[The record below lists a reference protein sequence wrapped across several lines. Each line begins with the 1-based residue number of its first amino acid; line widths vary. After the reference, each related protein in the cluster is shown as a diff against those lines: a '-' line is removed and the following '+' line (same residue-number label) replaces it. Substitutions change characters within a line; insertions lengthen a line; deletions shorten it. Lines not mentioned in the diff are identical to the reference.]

1 VPNSKRKIK
10 DMVSY
15 FEFDGK
21 TPPPVARGAPLVLVF
36 VGPESTGEPAIE
48 LALVRILAD
57 GRRRIKLP
65 EIAPKTV
72 RLGDQRAAA
81 YVRPIA
87 PNVLLLTTTSA
98 IPPGNYIVNAGVGY
112 ELLRK

>member
-1 VPNSKRKIK
+1 MPNSKRKIK
-10 DMVSY
+10 EMVSY

-21 TPPPVARGAPLVLVF
+21 ISPPEARGSALVLLF
-36 VGPESTGEPAIE
+36 VGPELTGEPAIE
-48 LALVRILAD
+48 LAPAKILAD
-57 GRRRIKLP
+57 GRRRIKLG

-72 RLGDQRAAA
+72 RLENQRVAA

-87 PNVLLLTTTSA
+87 PNAVLLTTTSE
-98 IPPGNYIVNAGVGY
+98 IPPGNYIVNAGAGY